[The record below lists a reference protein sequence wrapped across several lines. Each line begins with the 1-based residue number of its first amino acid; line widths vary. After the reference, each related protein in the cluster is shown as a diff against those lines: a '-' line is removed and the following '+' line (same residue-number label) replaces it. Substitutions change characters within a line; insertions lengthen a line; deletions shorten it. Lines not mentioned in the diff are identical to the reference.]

1 MNLALDEYGATSG
14 FMLYLNNRDEEY
26 EPEVCKVL
34 KSCLKDGDTF
44 IDCGSHVGYFTLL
57 ASELVA
63 DEGHVYAFEAEKEN
77 YKNLCANIKL
87 NKAKNVKAF
96 NNAVGDED
104 KEVELIFNRD
114 NDGGHSLWNPSKHE
128 LNTLTRDNEL
138 ITEPVG
144 MVTLD
149 NVIDEPVKLIKIDVE
164 GCEFK
169 VIKGALKLIKKY
181 KPLIIIEANDFAL
194 EQMGTS
200 TDEIFSFMS
209 EIGYDVYDLETGEPP
224 QERTNHFIYNVIF
237 VKRA

>member
-1 MNLALDEYGATSG
+1 
-14 FMLYLNNRDEEY
+14 
-26 EPEVCKVL
+26 
-34 KSCLKDGDTF
+34 
-44 IDCGSHVGYFTLL
+44 
-57 ASELVA
+57 
-63 DEGHVYAFEAEKEN
+63 
-77 YKNLCANIKL
+77 
-87 NKAKNVKAF
+87 
-96 NNAVGDED
+96 
-104 KEVELIFNRD
+104 LIFNRD
-114 NDGGHSLWNPSKHE
+114 NDGGHSLWNPAKHE